1 MKRAMVS
8 AAAVLVVS
16 FYAVAQ
22 LQLDQGKEYLKQGKY
37 ADAIK
42 SFRMVIKNDPKNDQ
56 AWSQLATAFYLSRM
70 PDSALVAADKAKSLN
85 DENLE
90 SYTVLGQ
97 SKLALKRN
105 ADAYTDVRAG
115 LKIKKDY
122 EPLVRTLGQV
132 YLAMDSADAAT
143 VAFTKAQ
150 DLDANDKYVYVG
162 LGDSYLRAGVTALTI
177 TNYQKSLE
185 IDSTQSEVWFKL
197 ARTHMKERQWNDAAE
212 AFQKGLAQDPNNDAA
227 QLELGDMY
235 YRAKY
240 WAFAAKWLQPYVRKH
255 PEAKPVAAKYVESLF
270 LSRQYKA
277 FIPEAEKLAK
287 DSVNLASLYRMLG
300 YANAETKNF
309 DAAIRYYT
317 TLQKID
323 TLKADDWRKLGM
335 SYFET
340 KRDSL
345 AAFSIEQIL
354 KTDTTKSALYS
365 EAGAIYM
372 RMKSWS
378 KAAALFQKRFQ
389 SDPTNF
395 SAIFNYAAC
404 MSAAAEYDEAADAY
418 TKAAKLRPDYPGTYY
433 NLGTC
438 YLQLKKWP
446 EAKKAF
452 EDFVGLADTA
462 KTKNT
467 KELAN
472 ANKFIGL
479 VYLVDKKFEEAVKYE
494 KKAIAFD
501 DNDSDAHTWLGQAY
515 HNLQSNDNYPNARE
529 DAVKE
534 YKKALKLNPNNKEAK
549 KYLEMLEPQ

>member
-1 MKRAMVS
+1 
-8 AAAVLVVS
+8 
-16 FYAVAQ
+16 
-22 LQLDQGKEYLKQGKY
+22 
-37 ADAIK
+37 
-42 SFRMVIKNDPKNDQ
+42 
-56 AWSQLATAFYLSRM
+56 M
-70 PDSALVAADKAKSLN
+70 PDSAVVAANKAKSLN
-85 DENLE
+85 DENLDA
-90 SYTVLGQ
+90 YTILAQ
-97 SKLALKRN
+97 SQLALKN
-105 ADAYTDVRAG
+105 NPDAYSAARAG
-115 LKIKKDY
+115 LKVKKDF

-143 VAFTKAQ
+143 VTFTKAQ
-150 DLDANDKYVYVG
+150 DLDANDKYVYTG
-162 LGDSYLRAGVTALTI
+162 LGDAYLKAGVTALTI

-185 IDSTQSEVWFKL
+185 LDSTQADVWFKL

-212 AFQKGLAQDPNNDAA
+212 AFQKGLVQDPNNDAA
-227 QLELGDMY
+227 YLELGDMY

-240 WAFAAKWLQPYVRKH
+240 WPFAVKWLGPYVKKH
-255 PEAKPVAAKYVESLF
+255 PEARNIAMKYVESLF
-270 LSRQYKA
+270 LSRQYKQ
-277 FIPEAEKLAK
+277 FIPEAEKLLK
-287 DSVNLASLYRMLG
+287 DSSNTASLLRMLG
-300 YANAETKNF
+300 YANAETKNY
-309 DAAIRYYT
+309 DAAIKYYT
-317 TLQKID
+317 TLEKVD

-345 AAFSIEQIL
+345 AAYAIEQIL
-354 KTDTTKSALYS
+354 KTDTANSALYS

-378 KAAALFQKRFQ
+378 KAAALFLRRFQ

-404 MSAAAEYDEAADAY
+404 SAASGDFDQAADAY
-418 TKAAKLRPDYPGTYY
+418 TKATGLRPDYAGSYY

-446 EAKKAF
+446 EAKKSF
-452 EDFVGLADTA
+452 EDFVALADTA
-462 KTKNT
+462 KTKNV

-479 VYLVDKKFEEAVKYE
+479 VYLVDKKYEDAVKYE
-494 KKAIAFD
+494 KKSLSYD

-529 DAVKE
+529 DAIKE
-534 YKKALKLNPNNKEAK
+534 YKKALKINPNSKEAR